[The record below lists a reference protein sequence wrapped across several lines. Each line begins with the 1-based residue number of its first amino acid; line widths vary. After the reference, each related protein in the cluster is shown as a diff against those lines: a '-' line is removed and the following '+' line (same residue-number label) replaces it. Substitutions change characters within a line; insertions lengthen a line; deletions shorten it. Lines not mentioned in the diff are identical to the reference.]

1 MSDILIS
8 NITVEYPIYDA
19 DNRSFKKSLINTAT
33 GGKFTERGETPLVT
47 ALQNFSVHIKHGD
60 RIGLTGHNGSGKST
74 LLRVIAGI
82 LKPSKGSVTVNG
94 SVSTLFDI
102 GLGMDDH
109 LTGYENIMIRG
120 LLLGMT
126 KKQIIEKTDEIAEF
140 TELGN
145 FLSVPIHTYS
155 DGMRLRLAFSVS
167 TAFQPDILLMDEGIL
182 AGDAEFI
189 KRAESRL
196 DEFVDNSSI
205 LILATHSRDLLDRFC
220 HKEITLSK
228 GRET

>member
-19 DNRSFKKSLINTAT
+19 DNRSLKKSLINTAT
-33 GGKFTERGETPLVT
+33 GGRLTTKGELPIVT
-47 ALQNFSVHIKHGD
+47 ALQNFSAHIQHGD

-82 LKPSKGSVTVNG
+82 LKPSKGKVTVNG

-126 KKQIIEKTDEIAEF
+126 KKQILEKTDEIVEF

-182 AGDAEFI
+182 AGDAAFI
-189 KRAESRL
+189 EKAEKRL

-220 HKEITLSK
+220 TKTIILS
-228 GRET
+228 

>member
-8 NITVEYPIYDA
+8 NITVEYPVYDA
-19 DNRSFKKSLINTAT
+19 DNRSLKKSLINTAT
-33 GGKFTERGETPLVT
+33 GGKFTNKGELPIVT
-47 ALQNFSVHIKHGD
+47 ALQNFSANIQHGD

-82 LKPSKGSVTVNG
+82 LKPSKGNVTVNG
-94 SVSTLFDI
+94 SISTLFDI

-126 KKQIIEKTDEIAEF
+126 KKQILEKIDEIVEF

-189 KRAESRL
+189 EKAEKRL
-196 DEFVDNSSI
+196 DDFVDNSSI

-220 HKEITLSK
+220 HKEIVLTK
-228 GRET
+228 GRKI